1 MGSLKLDHILDT
13 KPDVLAG
20 IDMSC
25 LMHLTGLAQAQG
37 RPVPHKHTIQ
47 ILRDSLKSA

>member
-1 MGSLKLDHILDT
+1 MGNLKLDRILEIQ
-13 KPDVLAG
+13 PDLLVG

-37 RPVPHKHTIQ
+37 RPIKHLHAIQ
-47 ILRDSLKSA
+47 VLRDTLP